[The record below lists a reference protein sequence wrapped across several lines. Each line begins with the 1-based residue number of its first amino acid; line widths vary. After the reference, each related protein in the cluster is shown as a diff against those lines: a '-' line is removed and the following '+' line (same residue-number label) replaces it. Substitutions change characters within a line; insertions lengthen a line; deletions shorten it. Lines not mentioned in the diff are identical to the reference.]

1 MATTPAFTGRAL
13 RIVLADGEPHVIAAF
28 QKAFSSSDTYPTIV
42 GTASTRAELTAA
54 LGAQRCDAVL
64 LDMGTFGE
72 ASVLQAIQDGGL
84 GELGEPP
91 VIYLSHSPASD
102 TLENIVL
109 RKTAAGVVKKDDKT
123 EQLVYAIEAILE
135 GAPDETAG
143 VNPNRLTA
151 REREV
156 LRYLLEA
163 MTTAEIASEVH
174 RSLKTIAAL
183 KQSGCDKLGV
193 QSIAG
198 LFKLKDRIL

>member
-64 LDMGTFGE
+64 LDMGSFGE
-72 ASVLQAIQDGGL
+72 SSVLEAIQDGGL
-84 GELGEPP
+84 GEVP